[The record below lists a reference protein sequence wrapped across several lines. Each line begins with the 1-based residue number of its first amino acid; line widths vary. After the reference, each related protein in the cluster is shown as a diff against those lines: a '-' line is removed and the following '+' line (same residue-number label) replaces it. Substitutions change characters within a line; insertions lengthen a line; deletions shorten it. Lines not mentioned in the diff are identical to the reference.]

1 MTTKTSVGKAGSG
14 QNKKKTKKITQSDIR
29 RKAEEIYKKR
39 IQEGIPGN
47 SNSDWIQAEKELLY

>member
-1 MTTKTSVGKAGSG
+1 MTTKTSTGKSGSG
-14 QNKKKTKKITQSDIR
+14 PDKKKTKKVTQSDIR
-29 RKAEEIYKKR
+29 RRAEEIYKKR

>member
-1 MTTKTSVGKAGSG
+1 MTTKTSTGKSGSG
-14 QNKKKTKKITQSDIR
+14 TDKKKTRKVTQSDIR
-29 RKAEEIYKKR
+29 RRAEEIYKKR